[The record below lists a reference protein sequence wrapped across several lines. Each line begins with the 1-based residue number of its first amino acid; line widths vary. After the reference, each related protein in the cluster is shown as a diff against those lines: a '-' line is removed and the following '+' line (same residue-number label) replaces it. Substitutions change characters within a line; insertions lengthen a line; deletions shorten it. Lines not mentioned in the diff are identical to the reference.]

1 MARLADN
8 WEGPEEPV
16 YDHECQLLGF
26 VRPYL
31 ANGSHTKVWW
41 AWRHAGSSVWN
52 CVVKDPA
59 HKIRHRAVAAALVI
73 ASKYGQ

>member
-1 MARLADN
+1 MARQADN

-16 YDHECQLLGF
+16 YDHECQLIGF

-31 ANGSHTKVWW
+31 ANGSCRKKWW
-41 AWRHAGSSVWN
+41 AWRMGGSSDWN
-52 CVVKDPA
+52 CMLKNPG
-59 HKIRHRAVAAALVI
+59 HKIRHRDVAAALVI